1 MEYIHHEVVIAGM
14 GLAAL
19 ASAARMYELGIR
31 DIAIY
36 TKGYGGSPV
45 IAAINFVYQ
54 TILMEILLK
63 NMLKICSM
71 LVIE

>member
-1 MEYIHHEVVIAGM
+1 MEYTHHEVVIAGM

-36 TKGYGGSPV
+36 TILFYL
-45 IAAINFVYQ
+45 I
-54 TILMEILLK
+54 ILMEIL
-63 NMLKICSM
+63 
-71 LVIE
+71 